1 MWRVRVFIKILSHI
15 SDVQNCGSSVLSHFS
30 SYEIRRV
37 SELNSWNCNKKKL
50 QEKFKQKKKEL
61 PDSVAIKMGCCTSGE
76 SAEDRQA
83 AKINNDIKNG
93 MYTY

>member
-1 MWRVRVFIKILSHI
+1 MQQKNYKR
-15 SDVQNCGSSVLSHFS
+15 N
-30 SYEIRRV
+30 
-37 SELNSWNCNKKKL
+37 LNKR
-50 QEKFKQKKKEL
+50 KKEL

-93 MYTY
+93 MYMLTSDAGYFVPSFWAFLWRKVA

>member
-1 MWRVRVFIKILSHI
+1 M
-15 SDVQNCGSSVLSHFS
+15 
-30 SYEIRRV
+30 
-37 SELNSWNCNKKKL
+37 
-50 QEKFKQKKKEL
+50 

-93 MYTY
+93 MYMLTSDAGYFVPSF